1 MANDSHFRLNHDN
14 DVVVD
19 DEDDDDYHYNF
30 ADKIKYQFIM
40 IQWWCMMGEVGVGWG
55 DNEVFSKW

>member
-1 MANDSHFRLNHDN
+1 MASDSHFRLNYGN

-30 ADKIKYQFIM
+30 DDKIKYQFIM
-40 IQWWCMMGEVGVGWG
+40 IKWCMMGEVGVGWG
-55 DNEVFSKW
+55 DNEVFTKW